1 MSATTTAAAA
11 ANDPGFAP
19 APARDLATAR
29 ALGRRR
35 RFVDALVR
43 WLCIGA
49 TLVGLFFLASLLLT
63 LLWRGLETL
72 DWTTLTREFEP
83 TTYGDD
89 TLPKGGLSH
98 AIAGTLLQ
106 TALATLIG
114 TPIGLLVG
122 TYLAEYARGSALGN
136 AVRFVSDVLLSAPS
150 ILIGLFIYQ
159 LVVLPMGG
167 FSGWAGVFA
176 LAVIVIPV
184 VVRTTED
191 MLQLIPNTLREAVIA
206 LGAPKWK
213 MIVLVCYRAAISG
226 IVTGI
231 LLAVARIAGE
241 TAPLLLT
248 SFGNAVLTFDLG
260 QAMSSLPIAIYQ
272 QANSGF
278 PDLVAI
284 AWSGAL
290 LITLG
295 VLAINISAR
304 LLLRR
309 RG

>member
-1 MSATTTAAAA
+1 MSTTFDIAT
-11 ANDPGFAP
+11 AP
-19 APARDLATAR
+19 AKNMNAAR

-35 RFVDALVR
+35 RFMDKAVQYA
-43 WLCIGA
+43 CIVA
-49 TLVGLFFLASLLLT
+49 TLIGLLFLASILFT
-63 LLWRGLETL
+63 LFLRGFGAL
-72 DWTTLTREFEP
+72 DWTVLTKEFEP

-89 TLPKGGLSH
+89 TAPRGGLAH
-98 AIAGTLLQ
+98 AIVGTLIQ
-106 TALATLIG
+106 TAIATSIG

-122 TYLAEYARGSALGN
+122 TYLAEYARGSKLGE

-167 FSGWAGVFA
+167 FSGLAGTLA

-191 MLQLIPNTLREAVIA
+191 MLQLIPNTLREAVVA

-213 MIVLVCYRAAISG
+213 MVILVCWRAALSG
-226 IVTGI
+226 IVTGV
-231 LLAVARIAGE
+231 LLAFARIAGE

-248 SFGNAVLTFDLG
+248 SFGNNVMSTDLG
-260 QAMSSLPIAIYQ
+260 TAMASLPIAIYQ

-278 PDLVAI
+278 PDLINI
-284 AWSGAL
+284 AWAGAL
-290 LITLG
+290 LVTLG
-295 VLAINISAR
+295 VLIVNIIAR
-304 LLLRR
+304 VLLRKR
-309 RG
+309 N

>member
-1 MSATTTAAAA
+1 MSTTFDIAT
-11 ANDPGFAP
+11 AP
-19 APARDLATAR
+19 AKNMDAAR

-35 RFVDALVR
+35 RVVDKAVQYA
-43 WLCIGA
+43 CVAA
-49 TLVGLFFLASLLLT
+49 TLIGLIFLASILFT
-63 LLWRGLETL
+63 LFIRGFAAL
-72 DWTTLTREFEP
+72 DWTVLTKEFQP

-89 TLPKGGLSH
+89 TAPRGGLAH
-98 AIAGTLLQ
+98 AIIGTLIQ
-106 TALATLIG
+106 TAIATSIG

-122 TYLAEYARGSALGN
+122 TYLAEYAKGSKLGE

-167 FSGWAGVFA
+167 FSGFAGTLA

-191 MLQLIPNTLREAVIA
+191 MLQLIPNTLREAVVA

-213 MIVLVCYRAAISG
+213 MVILVCWRAAISG
-226 IVTGI
+226 IVTGV
-231 LLAVARIAGE
+231 LLAFARIAGE

-248 SFGNAVLTFDLG
+248 SFGNNVVSTDLG
-260 QAMSSLPIAIYQ
+260 TAMASLPVAIYQ

-278 PDLVAI
+278 PDLIQI
-284 AWSGAL
+284 AWAGAL

-295 VLAINISAR
+295 VLTVNIIAR
-304 LLLRR
+304 VLLRKR
-309 RG
+309 K

>member
-1 MSATTTAAAA
+1 MSSTTLGT
-11 ANDPGFAP
+11 GRIQSAP
-19 APARDLATAR
+19 AKDMVTAR

-35 RFVDALVR
+35 KFKDNLVR

-49 TLVGLFFLASLLLT
+49 TAVGLFFLASIMVT
-63 LLWRGLETL
+63 LLWRGLAAMDLTIF
-72 DWTTLTREFEP
+72 TTEFRPTR
-83 TTYGDD
+83 YGDD
-89 TLPKGGLSH
+89 SLPKGGLIH
-98 AIAGTLLQ
+98 AILGSILQVAIGT
-106 TALATLIG
+106 AIG

-122 TYLAEYARGSALGN
+122 TYLAEYARNSMMGN
-136 AVRFVSDVLLSAPS
+136 AVRFVSDILLSAPS

-167 FSGWAGVFA
+167 FSGIAGA
-176 LAVIVIPV
+176 LALAIIVIPV

-191 MLQLIPNTLREAVIA
+191 MLQLIPNTLREAVIG

-213 MIVLVCYRAAISG
+213 MITLVCYKAALSG

-248 SFGNAVLTFDLG
+248 SFGNNITSFDLSK
-260 QAMSSLPIAIYQ
+260 AMASLPIAIYQ

-278 PDLVAI
+278 PDLIAI

-290 LITLG
+290 LITVG
-295 VLAINISAR
+295 VLAINIMAR
-304 LLLRR
+304 VLLRSKI
-309 RG
+309 